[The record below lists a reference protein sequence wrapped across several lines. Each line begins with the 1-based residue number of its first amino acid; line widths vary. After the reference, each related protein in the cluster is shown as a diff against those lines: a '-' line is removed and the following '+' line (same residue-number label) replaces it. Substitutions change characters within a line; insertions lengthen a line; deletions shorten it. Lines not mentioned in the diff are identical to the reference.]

1 MSNVWAFPPEVNRQ
15 ADFIKHIVIE
25 NIRLRDENAQLKAEI
40 DDLKEKNRWIPV
52 SERQPESNRRVIFI
66 SLEGTVYCGMHQSSV
81 PQWVADGCYFHSSWY
96 KFVTHWMPLPEP
108 PQEVEE

>member
-25 NIRLRDENAQLKAEI
+25 NIRLRDENAR
-40 DDLKEKNRWIPV
+40 LKEERRWIPV
-52 SERQPESNRRVIFI
+52 SERMPESNRRVIFI

>member
-1 MSNVWAFPPEVNRQ
+1 MNDNMVVEALRYMLAEVEE
-15 ADFIKHIVIE
+15 KLTSVE
-25 NIRLRDENAQLKAEI
+25 EENAQLKAEI

>member
-1 MSNVWAFPPEVNRQ
+1 MNDNMVVEA
-15 ADFIKHIVIE
+15 
-25 NIRLRDENAQLKAEI
+25 LRYMLAVVEEKLTSVEEENAR
-40 DDLKEKNRWIPV
+40 LKEERRWIPV
-52 SERQPESNRRVIFI
+52 SERMPESNRRVIFI